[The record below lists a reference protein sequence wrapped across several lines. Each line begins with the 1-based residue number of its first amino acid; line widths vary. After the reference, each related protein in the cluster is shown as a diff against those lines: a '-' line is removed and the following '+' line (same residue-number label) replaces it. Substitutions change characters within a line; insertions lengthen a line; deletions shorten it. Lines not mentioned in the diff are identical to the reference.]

1 MVRRTVRSVLL
12 VLVLVGAAGCGWFS
26 RSPDLS
32 PEAVVEKF
40 YRWYIG
46 YPGNPLADREYRHSP
61 YLSEDY
67 VREVDD
73 LLASFDRGGFDPFLL
88 AQDIPSDFEVDV
100 PSVSGEAA
108 TVIVRLYFG
117 GEGATPV
124 EREVTLRLIDGAWR
138 ITAISMNP

>member
-1 MVRRTVRSVLL
+1 V
-12 VLVLVGAAGCGWFS
+12 VLVIVTGCGWL
-26 RSPDLS
+26 RRAPDLG

-46 YPGNPLADREYRHSP
+46 YPGNPLADREYRLSP
-61 YLSEDY
+61 YLSEAY

-88 AQDIPSDFEVDV
+88 AQDIPRDFEVGSA
-100 PSVSGEAA
+100 SVSGDTA
-108 TVIVRLYFG
+108 TVTVGLYFG

-124 EREVTLRLIDGAWR
+124 EREVSLRLIDGAWR
-138 ITAISMNP
+138 ITAISLNS